1 MLTIQAY
8 RHATAMMREMPMAL
22 RVEDLVTF
30 PYIATRV
37 PGVEEASQPCRP
49 ISGGAMPTANRTPG
63 LDRPTPT
70 IATPSD
76 PMVMAATPTSLD
88 KRFLDILPME
98 IWFEIIGHLVDRGE
112 CAGVIHRS
120 VIFASFLFYLPS
132 KYFIF

>member
-30 PYIATRV
+30 PYIATRA
-37 PGVEEASQPCRP
+37 PGVDEASHPCRP

-63 LDRPTPT
+63 LTRPTP
-70 IATPSD
+70 IMATPSD
-76 PMVMAATPTSLD
+76 PMAMAATPTSLD

-98 IWFEIIGHLVDRGE
+98 IWFEIIGHLVDSGE
-112 CAGVIHRS
+112 CGGYTQKRS
-120 VIFASFLFYLPS
+120 SFPFS
-132 KYFIF
+132 V